1 MARNRETSTVQTP
14 ALLAVGARPDVL
26 VWRQQVGVFRSYDDP
41 DRLVRV
47 GVPGMSDAMAV
58 VAVEVTPAMVGRT
71 VGVFVSAE
79 FKTADGRQ
87 RKPQRAWQR
96 AVEQRGGVYAVV
108 RSEADMRALV
118 ARVQSGDAGQ

>member
-1 MARNRETSTVQTP
+1 MARNRETRTVQTP

-47 GVPGMSDAMAV
+47 GVPGMSDSMAV
-58 VAVEVTPAMVGRT
+58 IAVEVTPEMVGRT

-79 FKTADGRQ
+79 FKTETGHQ
-87 RKPQRAWQR
+87 SKPQRAWQR

-118 ARVQSGDAGQ
+118 ARVRSGDAVK